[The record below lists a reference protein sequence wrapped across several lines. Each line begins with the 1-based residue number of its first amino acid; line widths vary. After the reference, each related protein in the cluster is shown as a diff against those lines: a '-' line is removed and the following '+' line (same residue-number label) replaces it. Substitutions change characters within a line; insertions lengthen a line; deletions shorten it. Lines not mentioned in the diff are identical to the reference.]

1 MLKDKPSTVK
11 NLLPIMLTFA
21 LGQGEKL
28 IHISDN
34 YSDLYVWW

>member
-1 MLKDKPSTVK
+1 MLKDKSSTVK
-11 NLLPIMLTFA
+11 HLLPIMLTFA

-34 YSDLYVWW
+34 YSDMYL